1 MNMPQKDQLPAK
13 ELRVSAIVPAF
24 NEEKT
29 VGDVVEVLLGCEE
42 IHEVISVNDGSRDKT
57 REILQSFGERI
68 SLIDFEVNHG
78 KGFALAAGIRNAKG
92 EIVVFID
99 SDLKHL
105 SCEHIHSILAPI
117 FQGKSQ
123 AVLGVPLKNNEE
135 PCRPW
140 CVYLTGERVY
150 MRDRLLP
157 HLSEMEKT
165 RYGVEMYLNALFPK
179 KEVSTVILT
188 GVISPPKF
196 EKRPY
201 REAIK
206 EYLVE
211 AIEIAEE
218 IGRKGGIVP
227 EDYERLKKLITTP
240 SLAKLKETIL
250 EIKNKKVKD
259 FLTEY
264 ILKST
269 TFAKERVG
277 DFRDILKLFR
287 THS

>member
-1 MNMPQKDQLPAK
+1 MNVYEEDQLTAK
-13 ELRVSAIVPAF
+13 RLRVSAIVPAF
-24 NEEKT
+24 NEERT
-29 VGDVVEVLLGCEE
+29 VGDIVRVLLNCDE
-42 IHEVISVNDGSRDKT
+42 IQEVISVNDGSRDKT

-68 SLIDFEVNHG
+68 SLIDLEVNQG
-78 KGFALAAGIRNAKG
+78 KGFALAAGVRNAKG

-99 SDLKHL
+99 SDLKYL
-105 SCEHIHSILAPI
+105 SCEHVHSLLAPVL
-117 FQGKSQ
+117 QGKGQ

-140 CVYLTGERVY
+140 CVYLTGERAY
-150 MRDRLLP
+150 MRERLLP

-179 KEVSTVILT
+179 EEVSTVILA
-188 GVISPPKF
+188 GLISPPKF

-201 REAIK
+201 HEAIK

-269 TFAKERVG
+269 AFARERVG
-277 DFRDILKLFR
+277 GLKSVLKSLR
-287 THS
+287 